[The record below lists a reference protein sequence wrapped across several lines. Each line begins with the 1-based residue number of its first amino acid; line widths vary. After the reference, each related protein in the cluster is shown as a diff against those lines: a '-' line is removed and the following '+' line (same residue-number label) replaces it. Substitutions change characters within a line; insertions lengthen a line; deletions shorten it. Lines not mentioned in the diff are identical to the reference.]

1 MPEKNGNYRRLTFVL
16 CVLNSLR
23 KIKDEMK
30 QPAYPN
36 MRNPLLTIFIWL
48 LRIFVLYIVVVY
60 LVTIISLLET
70 DSPGLG
76 WTSYGYLFSLI
87 TMVFPVVIL
96 YSVLFF
102 IRKIKT
108 EYLGK
113 FDKFLFIAL
122 ISASMILGL
131 QIFV

>member
-1 MPEKNGNYRRLTFVL
+1 
-16 CVLNSLR
+16 
-23 KIKDEMK
+23 MK
-30 QPAYPN
+30 QSADQN

-60 LVTIISLLET
+60 LVTIISLLER
-70 DSPGLG
+70 DLPGLG

-102 IRKIKT
+102 MRKIKE

-122 ISASMILGL
+122 ISTSIILGL

>member
-1 MPEKNGNYRRLTFVL
+1 
-16 CVLNSLR
+16 
-23 KIKDEMK
+23 MK